1 MRYSVCQEKVKVKK
15 THIHLHFFSEAEK
28 LSDRIKMLA
37 EKVTNASEVEAK
49 YVDLSERLDDLLT
62 HVQSSVANSEKAED
76 ILKMLRNMLDNLK
89 VLLGVAAF
97 VKCFFL
103 CSRV

>member
-1 MRYSVCQEKVKVKK
+1 MVNNQ
-15 THIHLHFFSEAEK
+15 INLFFFSKAEQ

-89 VLLGVAAF
+89 VLLDFGAF

-103 CSRV
+103 CRGYE

>member
-1 MRYSVCQEKVKVKK
+1 MRYSICQEKGKVEKP
-15 THIHLHFFSEAEK
+15 HIHSHFFSEAER

-76 ILKMLRNMLDNLK
+76 ILKMLRDMLDNLK
-89 VLLGVAAF
+89 VLLDFSAF

-103 CSRV
+103 C

>member
-1 MRYSVCQEKVKVKK
+1 MENNQ
-15 THIHLHFFSEAEK
+15 INLLFFSEAER

-62 HVQSSVANSEKAED
+62 HVQSSVAKSEKAED
-76 ILKMLRNMLDNLK
+76 LLKMLRNMLDNLK
-89 VLLGVAAF
+89 VSLGFGAF

-103 CSRV
+103 CRGYE